1 MSAMVV
7 IDVLMMSM
15 SLSNIAIFNIH
26 GDDYRC
32 IISGISEREMISLMQ
47 NIDLTEKNKCYKK
60 QKSCHI

>member
-15 SLSNIAIFNIH
+15 NLSNIAIFNIH
-26 GDDYRC
+26 GHDYGC